1 MNPQILEQDGHPVFV
16 VLPMTEWKALLQ
28 RLEELQDQVDA
39 RQARQEESLP
49 LDFVERRLAGES
61 PLRLWR
67 ELRGLTLQ
75 DLAER
80 VGCSRQMLSQFER
93 RKTVPSTPLLFRL
106 AQALQVDMDDLH
118 EVVTT

>member
-75 DLAER
+75 VLAER
-80 VGCSRQMLSQFER
+80 VGCSRQMLSQIER

-118 EVVTT
+118 EVVTI